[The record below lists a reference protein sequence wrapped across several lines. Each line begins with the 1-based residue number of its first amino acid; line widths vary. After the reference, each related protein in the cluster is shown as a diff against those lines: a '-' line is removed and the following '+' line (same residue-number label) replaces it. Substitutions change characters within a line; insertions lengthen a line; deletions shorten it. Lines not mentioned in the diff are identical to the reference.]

1 MPLKIGENRIIK
13 KIKKPMGLILTPL
26 AFAFLLALII
36 LLALNFT
43 VGDVIGYGSVLFMKT
58 ENTNDADNLFMPSSK
73 ETGTVNIKDVDF
85 PTHGKVYGEILIDS
99 VGIDCPLI
107 YGDSKNLLWRGAC
120 QYMGSTII
128 GYGGTTMACAHVNR
142 HFKNLS
148 KVSVDDYIKINTTY
162 GSYIYKVVYTGIH
175 KDSDKTAY
183 DLTREDE
190 NLVLYTCFYEH
201 TAFGNVKKRFFVR
214 ADFVSG
220 PLIDKEVTK

>member
-1 MPLKIGENRIIK
+1 MPLSFGENRITK

-36 LLALNFT
+36 LLTLNLT

-58 ENTNDADNLFMPSSK
+58 ENISDAENLFMPSSK
-73 ETGTVNIKDVDF
+73 ESGTVNIKDVDF
-85 PTHGKVYGEILIDS
+85 PKYEKVYGEILINS

-107 YGDSKNLLWRGAC
+107 YGDSTRALWRGAC
-120 QYMGSTII
+120 QYIGSTII
-128 GYGGTTMACAHVNR
+128 GYGGTTIVAAHVNR

-148 KVSVDDYIKINTTY
+148 KVKVDDYIKVNTTY
-162 GSYIYKVVYTGIH
+162 GVYIYKVVYTGVH
-175 KDSDKTAY
+175 ADSDKTAY

-190 NLVLYTCFYEH
+190 NLVLYTCFYQR
-201 TAFGNVKKRFFVR
+201 TAFGSVKKRFFVR

-220 PLIDKEVTK
+220 PLIDKEVSE